1 MKQLEVI
8 AAHQVPMEEVENF
21 ILQAEHVD
29 LKALLT
35 EGYVVKM
42 DGTIQGCFV
51 LSTMEKDILW
61 LKQLHIMQPFARYL
75 PVLLEIILQ
84 MTKEK
89 QAKKLYVHSHQTA
102 IDLLLDALQFHLQND
117 LLALE
122 KYRRQSGN
130 WWAYDVS

>member
-1 MKQLEVI
+1 FQAEDGIRDRNVTGVQTCALPI
-8 AAHQVPMEEVENF
+8 SHQVPMEEVENF

-42 DGTIQGCFV
+42 DGTIQGCFA

-102 IDLLLDALQFHLQND
+102 
-117 LLALE
+117 
-122 KYRRQSGN
+122 
-130 WWAYDVS
+130 